1 MFLISYASSNEFSAA
16 NTSRVIRPLLVW
28 LFPNISEETIGMAH
42 FLTRKAAHLTEYAI
56 MGWLAAR
63 AFTGSSR
70 DFLRRR
76 WLLSGLILIVVYALV
91 DEYHQSLVPARTG
104 SVHDSV
110 IDIVGGFIGLIG
122 FAFLSR
128 RATAGR
134 SSEESG
140 RRL

>member
-134 SSEESG
+134 SSEESR